1 MSKLREVFK
10 NHKAFI
16 PFVTA
21 GDPSAARTVA
31 SVVALAEAG
40 ADIVELGVP
49 FSDPIADGPVIQAAG
64 LRAFAGGITVNGVFD
79 IVAEIRKQTQVPLVF
94 LTYANLPF
102 KYGYDAFC
110 RRCAALGV
118 AGLVIPDLPAEEAGE
133 ILPFTKKHGLD
144 LIPLVSPTSG
154 SRLAKLVTDATGF
167 IYIVSALGVTGQ
179 RAGFAQNLPDLIA
192 ALRQVTDAP
201 LCVGFGVHTPEQA
214 RELAGLADGVIVGSA
229 IVAQAAAAGDDAPA
243 AIAAYTRDMVAAVR
257 QAEVDA

>member
-1 MSKLREVFK
+1 MTNLRDVFK

-21 GDPSAARTVA
+21 GDPSAAATVA
-31 SVVALAEAG
+31 NVVALAEAG

-94 LTYANLPF
+94 LTYANIPF

-110 RRCAALGV
+110 AWCAALGV
-118 AGLVIPDLPAEEAGE
+118 SGLVIPDLPAEEAPE
-133 ILPFTKKHGLD
+133 ILPFTAKHGLD

-154 SRLAKLVTDATGF
+154 PRLAKLVATATGF
-167 IYIVSALGVTGQ
+167 VYIVSALGVTGT
-179 RAGFAQNLPDLIA
+179 RTSFAQNLADLIGQ
-192 ALRQVTDAP
+192 LRTVTDAP
-201 LCVGFGVHTPEQA
+201 LCVGFGIHTPEQA
-214 RELAGLADGVIVGSA
+214 QAMAQVADGVIVGSA
-229 IVAQAAAAGDDAPA
+229 IVEQAAAAGKDAPQV
-243 AIAAYTRDMVAAVR
+243 IGAYTREMVAAIR
-257 QAEVDA
+257 AAAK